1 MDDEATLL
9 PRKLQAA
16 LEQSLEQRNDII
28 NQDSDSESDEGEKP
42 DVVALPIC
50 LQWTHYLCIMKHAL
64 TVKHNIWL
72 DCISFPI
79 QSQSCLST
87 MKIIQTEFHIFCLC
101 LIKYK

>member
-1 MDDEATLL
+1 MDDEACLL

-42 DVVALPIC
+42 DVVALLIC

-64 TVKHNIWL
+64 TVKHNIIH
-72 DCISFPI
+72 CISFLFKVLDDY
-79 QSQSCLST
+79 LS
-87 MKIIQTEFHIFCLC
+87 FIFFV
-101 LIKYK
+101 YAW

>member
-50 LQWTHYLCIMKHAL
+50 LQWTHYLHHETCS
-64 TVKHNIWL
+64 
-72 DCISFPI
+72 DCKAQHLASLYFIPYSKSKLFIHHENYPN
-79 QSQSCLST
+79 
-87 MKIIQTEFHIFCLC
+87 
-101 LIKYK
+101 